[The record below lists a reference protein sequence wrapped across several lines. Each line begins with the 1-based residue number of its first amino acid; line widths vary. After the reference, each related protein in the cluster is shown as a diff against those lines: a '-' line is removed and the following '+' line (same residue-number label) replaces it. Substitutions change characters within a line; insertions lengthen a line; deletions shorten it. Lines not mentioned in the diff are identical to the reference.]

1 MREDGRMRILVVN
14 VNTSQSMTE
23 VIGAAARRYASA
35 GTEIVALRPYFGA
48 ESVDCNFESY
58 LSAVAVMD
66 RVLAYGRAPDEGHD
80 GGYDAVVLAG
90 FGEHG
95 RDGLQELIEQPVI
108 EICEAS
114 AQVAM
119 MIGRR
124 YSVVT
129 TLQRSVPAIEDRL
142 RLAGLADRC
151 ASVLAGGMS
160 TAAVDADPQGAVLA
174 IVAQARQAVERDH
187 AEVIC
192 LGCAGMA
199 GLEEAI
205 TTDLG
210 VPVVDGV
217 GAAVRLA
224 EAVVGLGLKT
234 SKVSTYA
241 APEPKNIIG
250 WPLSAALRL
259 QPAADDGGGTV
270 RAGGVA
276 AGGVAAGGVA
286 AGGVAAA
293 SDGGAGR

>member
-1 MREDGRMRILVVN
+1 MRILVVN
-14 VNTSQSMTE
+14 VNTSQPMTE

-66 RVLAYGRAPDEGHD
+66 RVLAYDRAHDGAHD

-160 TAAVDADPQGAVLA
+160 TAAVDADPQGAVRG

-205 TTDLG
+205 TTELG

-250 WPLSAALRL
+250 WPLSAALGL
-259 QPAADDGGGTV
+259 QLAGDGGG
-270 RAGGVA
+270 A
-276 AGGVAAGGVA
+276 ADG
-286 AGGVAAA
+286 
-293 SDGGAGR
+293 DGGAGR